1 MLVDNYSDIIGA
13 YPAYPYYDSHDSL
26 FEIFSGTYCILACSF
41 VYSDM
46 SSGMSFCK
54 CLKCFGTYFL
64 THLLAFFDILAVTYL
79 LTFRRILRYKSD
91 IFCPQVQP
99 QAILVTHN
107 GLSDKVRD
115 DTEVL
120 ESCHE
125 RQREQRESRGE
136 PKRN

>member
-64 THLLAFFDILAVTYL
+64 THLLAFFDIRSGSDISSDIPANSSIYI
-79 LTFRRILRYKSD
+79 LTFFVHRFNSRRQ
-91 IFCPQVQP
+91 F
-99 QAILVTHN
+99 VTHWA
-107 GLSDKVRD
+107 V
-115 DTEVL
+115 
-120 ESCHE
+120 
-125 RQREQRESRGE
+125 
-136 PKRN
+136 